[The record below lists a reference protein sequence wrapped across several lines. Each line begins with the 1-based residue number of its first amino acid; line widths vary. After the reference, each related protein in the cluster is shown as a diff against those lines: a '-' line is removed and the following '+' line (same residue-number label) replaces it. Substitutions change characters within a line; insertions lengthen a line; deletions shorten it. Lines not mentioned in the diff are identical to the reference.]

1 MAEAPIKGDFSHRE
15 GAPLPRTL
23 GLLALAG
30 AAGTLARYGLAAAVL
45 KWRGPG
51 FPWGTLA
58 VNALGCLLF
67 GFFTSLAD
75 ERGAISP
82 ETRLVL
88 TTGFLGAFTTFST
101 FAFETVQLGRAEQ
114 PLQALLNVA
123 AQMVLG
129 LALAIGGSALAR
141 RF

>member
-1 MAEAPIKGDFSHRE
+1 MF
-15 GAPLPRTL
+15 RTL
-23 GLLALAG
+23 TLLALSG

-67 GFFTSLAD
+67 GYFSTLAD

-82 ETRLVL
+82 ETRLLL
-88 TTGFLGAFTTFST
+88 TTGFLGAFTTYST
-101 FAFETVQLGRAEQ
+101 FAGETAPLGRAEP
-114 PLQALLNVA
+114 PLHAFLNVL
-123 AQMVLG
+123 AQVA
-129 LALAIGGSALAR
+129 LALALAVAVAAAAR